1 MNTQTNE
8 MHWSSANVSPVLDL
22 SLPRYNQNFVVLEGD
37 SDDTLAF
44 GLGRSSAGYLPSDS
58 GTVVISADEHFT
70 FLQSL
75 TLNDQVVLSDPMG
88 GEFYY
93 SITHT
98 DIIDLKSS
106 TIDIHEDV
114 DELKLVSAWPFGSA
128 NAHTTMRYVVKA
140 MKIDALIL
148 S

>member
-22 SLPRYNQNFVVLEGD
+22 SLPRYNQHFVVLEGD

-58 GTVVISADEHFT
+58 GTVVISADESFN

-88 GEFYY
+88 GEFCY
-93 SITHT
+93 SITHM
-98 DIIDLKSS
+98 DIIDLKNN
-106 TIDIHEDV
+106 TIDIHENV
-114 DELKLVSAWPFGSA
+114 DELKLVSTWPFGSA
-128 NAHTTMRYVVKA
+128 KAHTTMRYVVKA

>member
-1 MNTQTNE
+1 MNAQTNE

-22 SLPRYNQNFVVLEGD
+22 SLPRYNQSFVVLEGD

-44 GLGRSSAGYLPSDS
+44 GLGRSPEGYLPADS
-58 GTVVISADEHFT
+58 GTVVISANEHFN
-70 FLQSL
+70 FLQNL

-88 GEFYY
+88 GEFHYG
-93 SITHT
+93 ITHM
-98 DIIDLKSS
+98 DIIDLKDN
-106 TIDIHEDV
+106 TIDIHDNV
-114 DELKLVSAWPFGSA
+114 DELKLVSSWPFGSG

-140 MKIDALIL
+140 SKIDALIL

>member
-22 SLPRYNQNFVVLEGD
+22 SLPKYNQNFVVLEGD

-58 GTVVISADEHFT
+58 GTVVISADENFN

-75 TLNDQVVLSDPMG
+75 ILNDQVVLSDPMG
-88 GEFYY
+88 GEFCY
-93 SITHT
+93 SITQM
-98 DIIDLKSS
+98 DIIDLKNS
-106 TIDIHEDV
+106 TIDIYEDV

-140 MKIDALIL
+140 MKIDTLIL

>member
-1 MNTQTNE
+1 MNTQKSE
-8 MHWSSANVSPVLDL
+8 LHWSSANVSPVLDL
-22 SLPRYNQNFVVLEGD
+22 YLPRYNQSFVVLEGD

-44 GLGRSSAGYLPSDS
+44 GLGRSSSGYLPTDS
-58 GTVVISADEHFT
+58 GTVVISADEHFN

-88 GEFYY
+88 GKFHY
-93 SITHT
+93 SITHM
-98 DIIDLKSS
+98 DIIDLKDSA
-106 TIDIHEDV
+106 IDIHEDV
-114 DELKLVSAWPFGSA
+114 DELKLVSAWPFGNS
-128 NAHTTMRYVVKA
+128 NADTTMRYVIKA

>member
-1 MNTQTNE
+1 MSTQTNE

-37 SDDTLAF
+37 SDDTLTH
-44 GLGRSSAGYLPSDS
+44 GLGRSSAGYLPADS
-58 GTVVISADEHFT
+58 GTVVISTDEHFN

-75 TLNDQVVLSDPMG
+75 TLNDQVVLSDPTG
-88 GEFYY
+88 GEFCYC
-93 SITHT
+93 ITHM
-98 DIIDLKSS
+98 DVIDLKNS
-106 TIDIHEDV
+106 TIDIYEDV
-114 DELKLVSAWPFGSA
+114 DELKLISAWPFGSA

>member
-37 SDDTLAF
+37 SDDTLTH
-44 GLGRSSAGYLPSDS
+44 GLGRSSAGYLPADS
-58 GTVVISADEHFT
+58 GTVVISTDEHFN

-75 TLNDQVVLSDPMG
+75 TLNDQVVLSDPTG
-88 GEFYY
+88 GEFCYC
-93 SITHT
+93 ITHM
-98 DIIDLKSS
+98 DVIDLKNS
-106 TIDIHEDV
+106 TIDIYEDV
-114 DELKLVSAWPFGSA
+114 DELKLISAWPFGSA

>member
-58 GTVVISADEHFT
+58 GTVVISADERFN

-88 GEFYY
+88 GEFCYN
-93 SITHT
+93 ITHM
-98 DIIDLKSS
+98 DIIDLANS
-106 TIDIHEDV
+106 TIDIYEDV

-128 NAHTTMRYVVKA
+128 NAQTTMRYVIKA
-140 MKIDALIL
+140 MKIDTLIL